1 MAAPETMKLRG
12 EWAAFHLAF
21 FVAFFRAYTQLLGGL
36 ALALP
41 RTDATFP
48 LYTFCK
54 NSLSHS

>member
-36 ALALP
+36 ALP